1 MRFVQGAVA
10 RFTDPGFEV
19 MIVQQN
25 GQLEYSGRLLLNH
38 YQDDEIVSELISAG
52 EIKWLC
58 EDVVNSHDWW
68 PPDDE
73 PERPGWEKDHFWT
86 FRFRTLRGMI
96 RTLQLHTGCRHV
108 YLFDGHKR
116 LWYACSRGEEPWES
130 FGLVR
135 PLKEILAEFD

>member
-38 YQDDEIVSELISAG
+38 YQDDQIVSELISAG

-58 EDVVNSHDWW
+58 KDVINSLDRW
-68 PPDDE
+68 PPSDD
-73 PERPGWEKDHFWT
+73 PEIPGWEPDHFWPY
-86 FRFRTLRGMI
+86 RFRTLHGMI
-96 RTLQLHTGCRHV
+96 RTLQLHSGCRHV
-108 YLFDGHKR
+108 YLFDGQER
-116 LWYACSRGEEPWES
+116 FWYVCSRGDTPWEA
-130 FGLVR
+130 FGKIR
-135 PLKEILAEFD
+135 PLSMILAELN